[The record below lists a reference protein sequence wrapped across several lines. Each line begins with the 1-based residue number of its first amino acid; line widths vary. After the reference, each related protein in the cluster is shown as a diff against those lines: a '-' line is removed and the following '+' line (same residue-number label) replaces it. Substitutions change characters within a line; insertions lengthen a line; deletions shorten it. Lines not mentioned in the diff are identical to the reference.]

1 MRKLVLSAAVAVLGI
16 VGMNAQNLNTEAL
29 QLGVR
34 AGLNMSTLN
43 GDMPAGVDTKSLT
56 GFHVGLFT
64 EIPVAP
70 RFSIQP
76 EVIYSEQGTTLESSI
91 SGINAE
97 ADIKTQYVN
106 VPILAK
112 VYVAEGFNI
121 QAGPQIGFLTGAEL
135 QASGIDDIDIKDD
148 MKGTDFG
155 LLLGAGYKLPM
166 GLTIDA
172 RYNLGLSN
180 TLDDNS
186 EAFEDLGTDQNWRN
200 GVFQVGLGY
209 QF

>member
-1 MRKLVLSAAVAVLGI
+1 MKKLVLSAAVAVFGI
-16 VGMNAQNLNTEAL
+16 MGMNAQNLNTEAL

-34 AGLNMSTLN
+34 GGVNLSTLN
-43 GDMPAGVDTKSLT
+43 GDTPAGVETENLT
-56 GFHVGLFT
+56 GFHIGLFT

-70 RFSIQP
+70 RFSVQP
-76 EVIYSEQGTTLESSI
+76 EVIYSEQGTTFKSDFAGVSAES
-91 SGINAE
+91 
-97 ADIKTQYVN
+97 DLRTQYLN

-112 VYVAEGFNI
+112 VYVANGFNI
-121 QAGPQIGFLTGAEL
+121 QAGPQIGFLTGAEM
-135 QASGIDDIDIKDD
+135 QMDGMDDIDVKDEL
-148 MKGTDFG
+148 KSTDFG

-180 TLDDNS
+180 TFDGDAD
-186 EAFEDLGTDQNWRN
+186 AFEDLGSDQDWKN
-200 GVFQVGLGY
+200 GVFQIGLGF

>member
-76 EVIYSEQGTTLESSI
+76 EVIYSEQGTTFESSI
-91 SGINAE
+91 SGVNAE

-121 QAGPQIGFLTGAEL
+121 QAGPQIGFLTGAEF
-135 QASGIDDIDIKDD
+135 QSSGIDDIDIKDD

-186 EAFEDLGTDQNWRN
+186 ETFEDLGTDQNWRN

>member
-76 EVIYSEQGTTLESSI
+76 EVIYSEQGTTFESSI
-91 SGINAE
+91 SGVNAE

-135 QASGIDDIDIKDD
+135 QSSGIDDIDIKDD

-186 EAFEDLGTDQNWRN
+186 ETFEDLGTDQNWRN